1 LQFGLYGG
9 NDKPWREQAREE
21 RRIQTKLLPRA
32 MNNTLSILSSPYIS
46 KFNPSLF
53 PPHLPQTLGFY
64 CLQKP
69 KPKPKPKPRSLNSFR
84 LLSFSNSPNSFIP
97 AESQLSDADNDE
109 EEEYEDDEDD
119 DEEEDEAADEYDDI
133 SEAIEEETETE
144 ISVAASSSEVSNWR
158 KESKWQRVEK
168 LCNEVKEFGNEIID
182 ANELASIY
190 DFRID
195 KFQVLLLDFFFN
207 FFYEI
212 GEN

>member
-1 LQFGLYGG
+1 MQFGLYGG
-9 NDKPWREQAREE
+9 NDKPWRERAREE
-21 RRIQTKLLPRA
+21 QCIQTKPLPRA

-53 PPHLPQTLGFY
+53 PPLPQTLGFY
-64 CLQKP
+64 CLQR
-69 KPKPKPKPRSLNSFR
+69 PKPKPKPRPFNSFR
-84 LLSFSNSPNSFIP
+84 LLSFSNSPNSLIP

-109 EEEYEDDEDD
+109 EEEEYEDEEDD

-133 SEAIEEETETE
+133 SEALEEEIETE
-144 ISVAASSSEVSNWR
+144 ISVDASSSEVSNWR
-158 KESKWQRVEK
+158 KESKCQRVEK

-195 KFQVLLLDFFFN
+195 KFQVLHLDFFF
-207 FFYEI
+207 
-212 GEN
+212 